1 MKPLCTLV
9 AALCMFDVLL
19 SALPPQASQLA
30 ESTPV
35 EPPTV
40 EKVVPKQVQSPSPK
54 PTVSAPEAIPSE
66 LPVRRQTAGLSLIG
80 ARPAAAAT
88 LSVQQVRAEFSP
100 ISQTNV
106 SKPAE
111 EPEKT
116 SQPIETEAKQISD
129 LVVGQ
134 INQKAN
140 RAIPPTT
147 QKLSPPQNNSDQR
160 ATVAKQAS
168 KMPATT
174 RRVKPKT
181 SQKLADL
188 SLAKPASVQE
198 ADSTTTP
205 FIQPPNPLPSPT
217 PPQNQTTPQEDARRK
232 AFEAA
237 KAERLK
243 LLEQKLAEIVAREKP
258 LKEERMRE
266 NLRAIAIRQA
276 EAGQLEQAR
285 KTAQDLV
292 LSQEEQIKLR
302 TQIDALAKRQP
313 VAKKPTPRQ
322 SLRAAAT
329 QLNQS
334 RPVVQGAPS
343 YPTYVL
349 PGPVLGSNLR
359 LSQLG
364 LRLGNGNLSLAF
376 PLPFPAQLTSG
387 FGWRTHPISGERR
400 FHRGVDLAAAYGTP
414 VIAAFSGK
422 VEVADWMDGYGMTI
436 ILTHKNSTQT
446 LYAHLSEIFVK
457 PGDAIEQ
464 GALIGRVGS
473 TGLSTGP
480 HLHFELHQ
488 LVDDSWIVID
498 PLIQLEVAQARLL
511 QAMQTA
517 QVPFQATP
525 PPQPFAAI
533 PPPPTQRFDYLHN
546 F

>member
-1 MKPLCTLV
+1 MAT
-9 AALCMFDVLL
+9 
-19 SALPPQASQLA
+19 
-30 ESTPV
+30 
-35 EPPTV
+35 
-40 EKVVPKQVQSPSPK
+40 
-54 PTVSAPEAIPSE
+54 
-66 LPVRRQTAGLSLIG
+66 
-80 ARPAAAAT
+80 T

-100 ISQTNV
+100 TQTNF

-111 EPEKT
+111 EPEKV
-116 SQPIETEAKQISD
+116 SQPTKTKAKQISD
-129 LVVGQ
+129 PVVGK

-140 RAIPPTT
+140 RAISSTT
-147 QKLSPPQNNSDQR
+147 QKTSPLKNNHAQG
-160 ATVAKQAS
+160 AAVAKQAS
-168 KMPATT
+168 KMPTVIG
-174 RRVKPKT
+174 RVKPKT
-181 SQKLADL
+181 PQHLAST
-188 SLAKPASVQE
+188 SLAKPASTQKTDNT
-198 ADSTTTP
+198 ATP
-205 FIQPPNPLPSPT
+205 SVQPPSPSATPT
-217 PPQNQTTPQEDARRK
+217 PPQNQTTLQEDAKRK

-292 LSQEEQIKLR
+292 LTQEEQIKLR

-322 SLRAAAT
+322 SLRATVT

-334 RPVVQGAPS
+334 RLAVQPAPN

-364 LRLGNGNLSLAF
+364 LRLNNGNLNLAF

-387 FGWRTHPISGERR
+387 FGWRTHPISGDRR

-511 QAMQTA
+511 KAMQTA
-517 QVPFQATP
+517 QVPFQVAP
-525 PPQPFAAI
+525 LPQPFAAI